1 MKGNVAMYNSRN
13 KQFVFKDSQ
22 GKLWNFYYDINLG
35 LCYSI
40 FSKRL
45 TWSEPKVI
53 QSEVYNDYYV
63 EIDKQDSFHI
73 VYQDKKG
80 NIIYSL
86 LNQNEIAKAIP
97 VLTSKAQALYNKHL
111 SLVVAN
117 SSVHIFFIVEHNNT
131 FLLSHQTIVDGVP
144 VAPKR
149 VDNIFE
155 SAQPYTVLFDTNED
169 IYAFYHISDGKNNQ
183 IGYKKFSIINNIWS
197 EYSQITTFSYNC
209 ENPKVVIDRN
219 GIFHICYQRK
229 LEKQYQLVYQQ
240 KIPDRNMWTS
250 ESVLTSSLSAFFE
263 YSMLALKNSL
273 IVYWLRD
280 ELIYSTISNDLGS
293 AFSKP
298 LRGTPLSKQ
307 FICIKFKSNSP
318 YEHLLAHEIPAS
330 FVNGFK
336 LMFFNQ
342 TLDPE
347 SGLNIDEMKAI
358 ITTDLTQLKK
368 QVIELR
374 ENQKVFMESIRTIS
388 TAQQNI
394 QQMVQKE
401 LSKIMLMVQNN
412 KSGYDA
418 ELSQVQNFRNQ
429 VLAPQQPA
437 QSFHDGLPSRQEQL
451 RKEIL
456 AKQQSADSANK
467 KGKPYSGTTVSPI
480 PSDRIPEDIR
490 SMFKRKKKTARL
502 NAKFIGTFTLK
513 KRRR

>member
-1 MKGNVAMYNSRN
+1 MYNSSN

-45 TWSEPKVI
+45 TWSDPKVI

-86 LNQNEIAKAIP
+86 LHQNETAKAIP
-97 VLTSKAQALYNKHL
+97 ILTSKAQTLYNKHL

-117 SSVHIFFIVEHNNT
+117 SSVHIFFMVEHNST
-131 FLLSHQTIVDGVP
+131 LLLSHQTIVDGVP
-144 VAPKR
+144 VAPKK
-149 VDNIFE
+149 VDNISE
-155 SAQPYTVLFDTNED
+155 ITEPYTVLFDTNDD
-169 IYAFYHISDGKNNQ
+169 IYAFYHISDSKNNQ

-197 EYSQITTFSYNC
+197 EYSQITAFSNNC
-209 ENPKVVIDRN
+209 ENPKVVVDRN

-229 LEKQYQLVYQQ
+229 QEKQYQLVYQQ

-250 ESVLTSSLSAFFE
+250 ESILTSSLSSFQE
-263 YSMLALKNSL
+263 YSMVAIKSSL
-273 IVYWLRD
+273 VVYWIRD
-280 ELIYSTISNDLGS
+280 DLIYSTSSSDLGA

-298 LRGTPLSKQ
+298 MRGTPLSKQ
-307 FICIKFKSNSP
+307 FVCTKFKSNSP
-318 YEHLLAHEIPAS
+318 YEHILAHEIPAS

-368 QVIELR
+368 QVSDLK
-374 ENQKVFMESIRTIS
+374 ENQKILTENIRTLS
-388 TAQQNI
+388 TTQQNM

-401 LSKIMLMVQNN
+401 LSKIMLTVQTS
-412 KSGYDA
+412 KSGFDS
-418 ELSQVQNFRNQ
+418 EFSQVQNFKTQ
-429 VLAPQQPA
+429 SMASQQPA
-437 QSFHDGLPSRQEQL
+437 VDFQDGFSSRQEQL
-451 RKEIL
+451 RREIL
-456 AKQQSADSANK
+456 ARAQSAASATK
-467 KGKPYSGTTVSPI
+467 KGKPYSGATSAVV
-480 PSDRIPEDIR
+480 DRIPEDIR

-502 NAKFIGTFTLK
+502 NAKFVGTFKLK